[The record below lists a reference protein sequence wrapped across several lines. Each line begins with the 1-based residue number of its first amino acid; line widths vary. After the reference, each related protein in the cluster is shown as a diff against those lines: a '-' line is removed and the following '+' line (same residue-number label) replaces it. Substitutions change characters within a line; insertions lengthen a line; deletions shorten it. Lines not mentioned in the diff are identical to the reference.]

1 MKSFFAFAVSVLT
14 LLGCTQQQEKEKM
27 LQTVTEHHKKLNA
40 YRKSVDV
47 LSENLIKLQEQ
58 YQAAEDEI
66 ALQVKKFHV
75 LPNDR
80 KLQYIKK
87 AIEKKER
94 VEGHIEKTILEINT
108 LTDSVLVTEKSLQE
122 TGMMNN

>member
-1 MKSFFAFAVSVLT
+1 
-14 LLGCTQQQEKEKM
+14 M

-47 LSENLIKLQEQ
+47 LSENLIKLHEQ
-58 YQAAEDEI
+58 YEAAEDEI
-66 ALQVKKFHV
+66 ALQVKKFHL

-80 KLQYIKK
+80 KLQHIKN

-94 VEGHIEKTILEINT
+94 VEAHIEKAILEINV
-108 LTDSVLVTEKSLQE
+108 LTDSVLLTEKRIQE
-122 TGMMNN
+122 KEGMDD